1 MYPFGPLPGCAVMSA
16 LVSHVDTCC
25 IGVNCDA
32 AAVTDVD
39 LFVDCLRGGL
49 AEVLSLAPLSSGRS
63 RAHGR
68 GASPLPPPPCD
79 GPEEATR

>member
-1 MYPFGPLPGCAVMSA
+1 MSA

-32 AAVTDVD
+32 AAVTDVE

-49 AEVLSLAPLSSGRS
+49 AEVLSLAP
-63 RAHGR
+63 AT
-68 GASPLPPPPCD
+68 D
-79 GPEEATR
+79 GGEEAT